1 MLYIPNRITGDV
13 AMTTYR
19 YYRWDGS
26 QQVFN
31 MDADD
36 LMNSIADDILEHGD
50 PERALRS
57 LFQRGIDDNQG
68 QHAPGLRDL
77 LERLRQQRQQ
87 QLERYNLDSV
97 MDDIKEQL
105 QDVIDTER
113 KGIENRLQ
121 DAEQQLQEAGDAA
134 DHLQAPMQMLQDR
147 AQRNTDA
154 LDSLP
159 ESPGGQ
165 IQQLQDYDFMDSEA
179 REKFNELLESL
190 KQQMMQN
197 FFQDMKQ
204 QLQDMTP
211 QDMEGIKNMIEALNQ
226 MLRDRAMG
234 EDPDFEGFMEQ
245 YGEYFDPN
253 RPASL
258 DELIEQLQ
266 QQMAA
271 MQSLMESMSPQMRSE
286 LESMMGA
293 AIDPQFMDEL
303 AELAGMMYD
312 MFPFDDM
319 AGEYPFMGDESMT
332 LDSAME
338 LMGELRDMDQLEQQI
353 QQVMRSG
360 DIEGLDL
367 DNVEQVMGEDARR
380 QLEQLQKLIQQLEEA
395 GYLKRKGDRLE
406 LTPRGIRK
414 LAQQALREVFSELK
428 KDRMG
433 RHEIYS
439 RGDGGERTGET
450 KPYEFGDPFD
460 IDLHRTLFNSTLRNG
475 PGTPLR
481 ISPEDFEVH
490 HTEHM
495 TQTATA
501 LLIDQSRSMGMFGS
515 FAAAKKVALALYWLI
530 HSQYPRD
537 YLYIIGFSDYG
548 MNIAT
553 DDLADLTWNAW
564 VSGTN
569 MQHALML
576 ARHALSKQKA
586 ATKQIVMITDG
597 EPTAH
602 LEHGR
607 AYFSYPPSWRTI
619 EETLKEVKRCTQENI
634 TINTFMLEANYYLMD
649 FIDKMTRINKGR
661 AFYTDPSQLGRY
673 VMVDYLRSQRKR
685 VG

>member
-1 MLYIPNRITGDV
+1 
-13 AMTTYR
+13 MTTFR

-26 QQVFN
+26 QHIFDV
-31 MDADD
+31 DADD
-36 LMNSIADDILEHGD
+36 LFNSITDDILEHGD
-50 PERALRS
+50 PNRALRS
-57 LFQRGIDDNQG
+57 LFQRGVEDSQG
-68 QHAPGLRDL
+68 QQTPGLRDL
-77 LERLRQQRQQ
+77 MERLRRQRRQ
-87 QLERYNLDSV
+87 QLERYNLDSA
-97 MDDIKEQL
+97 MDDVKERL

-113 KGIENRLQ
+113 RGIERRLDDARRQLQ
-121 DAEQQLQEAGDAA
+121 DAGDDAE
-134 DHLQAPMQMLQDR
+134 HLQAPMRMLEER
-147 AQRNTDA
+147 AQRSAET
-154 LDSLP
+154 LDTLP
-159 ESPGGQ
+159 ESAGGKVR
-165 IQQLQDYDFMDSEA
+165 QLQDYDFMDPEA
-179 REKFNELLESL
+179 RQKFNDLLDTL

-204 QLQDMTP
+204 QLQQMTP
-211 QDMEGIKNMIEALNQ
+211 QDMEGVKNMLQALNQ

-258 DELIEQLQ
+258 DELIERLQ

-271 MQSLMESMSPQMRSE
+271 MQSLMDSMSPDMRSE
-286 LESMMGA
+286 LEGMMGA
-293 AIDPQFMDEL
+293 AVDPEMMQEL

-319 AGEYPFMGDESMT
+319 AGEYPFMGDESIT

-338 LMGELRDMDQLEQQI
+338 LMGELQQMDQLEQQI
-353 QQVMRSG
+353 QQVMRKG
-360 DIEGLDL
+360 NIEDLDL

-380 QLEQLQKLIQQLEEA
+380 QLEQLQRLIQQLEEA
-395 GYLKRKGDRLE
+395 GYLKRKGNRLE

-433 RHEIYS
+433 RHEVYY

-450 KPYEFGDPFD
+450 REYEFGDPFD
-460 IDLHRTLFNSTLRNG
+460 IDLHRTLFNAVLREG
-475 PGTPLR
+475 PQTPIR
-481 ISPEDFEVH
+481 MSPADFEIH

-548 MNIAT
+548 MDIAT

-576 ARHALSKQKA
+576 ARKALSRQKV
-586 ATKQIVMITDG
+586 ATKQILMITDG

-619 EETLKEVKRCTQENI
+619 EETLKEVKRCTQEGI

-661 AFYTDPSQLGRY
+661 AFYTNPSQLGRY

-685 VG
+685 IA

>member
-1 MLYIPNRITGDV
+1 
-13 AMTTYR
+13 MTTYR

-26 QQVFN
+26 QQVFS

-57 LFQRGIDDNQG
+57 LFQRGIDDDQG

-77 LERLRQQRQQ
+77 LDRLRQQRQQ

-113 KGIENRLQ
+113 KGIERRLQ
-121 DAEQQLQEAGDAA
+121 DAERQLQEAGDAA
-134 DHLQAPMQMLQDR
+134 EHLRSPMQMLQDR
-147 AQRNTDA
+147 AQRNTDT

-159 ESPGGQ
+159 NSPGGQ
-165 IQQLQDYDFMDSEA
+165 IQQLQDYDFMDPEA
-179 REKFNELLESL
+179 REKFNELLDAL

-204 QLQDMTP
+204 QLQDMSP
-211 QDMEGIKNMIEALNQ
+211 QDMEGLKNMIQALNQ

-271 MQSLMESMSPQMRSE
+271 MQSLMDSMSPQMRNE
-286 LESMMGA
+286 LESMLGA
-293 AIDPQFMDEL
+293 AMDQEFMDEIG
-303 AELAGMMYD
+303 ELADMMYD

-319 AGEYPFMGDESMT
+319 AGEYPFMGEESMT

-338 LMGELRDMDQLEQQI
+338 LMGELRDMDQLEQQV
-353 QQVMRSG
+353 QQVMRNG
-360 DIEGLDL
+360 NIEDLDL
-367 DNVEQVMGEDARR
+367 DNVEQIMGEDARR
-380 QLEQLQKLIQQLEEA
+380 QLEQLQRLIQQLEEA
-395 GYLKRKGDRLE
+395 GYLKRQGDRLE

-450 KPYEFGDPFD
+450 KPYEFGDPFRHRPPPHPVQ
-460 IDLHRTLFNSTLRNG
+460 LH
-475 PGTPLR
+475 PA
-481 ISPEDFEVH
+481 
-490 HTEHM
+490 
-495 TQTATA
+495 Q
-501 LLIDQSRSMGMFGS
+501 RS
-515 FAAAKKVALALYWLI
+515 
-530 HSQYPRD
+530 
-537 YLYIIGFSDYG
+537 
-548 MNIAT
+548 
-553 DDLADLTWNAW
+553 
-564 VSGTN
+564 
-569 MQHALML
+569 
-576 ARHALSKQKA
+576 RHAAPRQPRRLRDSSHRA
-586 ATKQIVMITDG
+586 HDPDRDRPPHRP
-597 EPTAH
+597 EPLH
-602 LEHGR
+602 GHVRQLRSSQEGR
-607 AYFSYPPSWRTI
+607 ARPLLANPQPVPPR
-619 EETLKEVKRCTQENI
+619 LPLHHR
-634 TINTFMLEANYYLMD
+634 L
-649 FIDKMTRINKGR
+649 
-661 AFYTDPSQLGRY
+661 
-673 VMVDYLRSQRKR
+673 LRLRHGHR
-685 VG
+685 HR

>member
-1 MLYIPNRITGDV
+1 
-13 AMTTYR
+13 MTTHT

-26 QQVFN
+26 QNVFD

-36 LMNSIADDILEHGD
+36 LFNSIADDIMEHGD
-50 PERALRS
+50 PNRAMRS
-57 LFQRGIDDNQG
+57 LFQRGAQDQQG
-68 QHAPGLRDL
+68 QQTPNLRDL
-77 LERLRQQRQQ
+77 MERLRQQRQQ

-97 MDDIKEQL
+97 MDDIKERL

-113 KGIENRLQ
+113 KGIDRRLDEAQ
-121 DAEQQLQEAGDAA
+121 QQLANAGADA
-134 DHLQAPMQMLQDR
+134 DHLQAPMQMLEDR
-147 AQRNTDA
+147 AQRNTET
-154 LDSLP
+154 LDNLP
-159 ESPGGQ
+159 NGAPAQ
-165 IQQLQDYDFMDSEA
+165 IRQLQDYDFMDNEA
-179 REKFNELLESL
+179 RQKFNELLDTL

-197 FFQDMKQ
+197 FFQDIKQ
-204 QLQDMTP
+204 QIEQMSP
-211 QDMEGIKNMIEALNQ
+211 EDMEGIRNMIQALNQ

-245 YGEYFDPN
+245 YGEYFDPH

-258 DELIEQLQ
+258 DELIERLQ
-266 QQMAA
+266 QQMAS
-271 MQSLMESMSPQMRSE
+271 MQSLMDSMSPEMQNE
-286 LESMMGA
+286 LEGMLGA
-293 AIDPQFMDEL
+293 SVDPQLREEL

-319 AGEYPFMGDESMT
+319 ANEYPFMGEESLT
-332 LDSAME
+332 LDAAME
-338 LMGELRDMDQLEQQI
+338 MMGELQGMDKLEQQI

-360 DIEGLDL
+360 SIEDL
-367 DNVEQVMGEDARR
+367 DPGEVEQVMGEDARR
-380 QLEQLQKLIQQLEEA
+380 QLEQIQRMMKQLEEA
-395 GYLKRKGDRLE
+395 GYLRRKGSRLE

-428 KDRMG
+428 KDRLG
-433 RHEIYS
+433 RHEVYL

-460 IDLHRTLFNSTLRNG
+460 IDLHRTLFNSVLRAG
-475 PGTPLR
+475 PGSPVR
-481 ISPEDFEVH
+481 IAPADFEVH
-490 HTEHM
+490 HTEHL

-515 FAAAKKVALALYWLI
+515 FAAAKRIALALYWLI

-537 YLYIIGFSDYG
+537 YLYIIGFSDYA
-548 MNIAT
+548 MDIAT

-576 ARHALSKQKA
+576 ARKALSRQKV
-586 ATKQIVMITDG
+586 ATKQVLMITDG

-607 AYFSYPPSWRTI
+607 AYFSYPPSWHTI
-619 EETLKEVKRCTQENI
+619 EETLKEVKRCTQEGI
-634 TINTFMLEANYYLMD
+634 TINAFMLEANYYLMD

-661 AFYTDPSQLGRY
+661 AFYTDPSKLGRY
-673 VMVDYLRSQRKR
+673 VMVDYLRSRRKR

>member
-1 MLYIPNRITGDV
+1 
-13 AMTTYR
+13 MTTFK

-26 QQVFN
+26 QRIFDV
-31 MDADD
+31 DADD
-36 LMNSIADDILEHGD
+36 LFNSIADDILEHGD
-50 PERALRS
+50 PNRALRS
-57 LFQRGIDDNQG
+57 LFQRGVDDGQG
-68 QHAPGLRDL
+68 QQSPGLRDL
-77 LERLRQQRQQ
+77 MERLRQQRQR

-97 MDDIKEQL
+97 MDDVRERL
-105 QDVIDTER
+105 QDVLDTER
-113 KGIENRLQ
+113 GGIERRLDEARRQ
-121 DAEQQLQEAGDAA
+121 MQEAGDDAE
-134 DHLQAPMQMLQDR
+134 HLQAAMGMLEDR
-147 AQRNTDA
+147 AQRNSEALDA
-154 LDSLP
+154 LPQSA
-159 ESPGGQ
+159 GGK
-165 IQQLQDYDFMDSEA
+165 IRELQEYDFMDPDA
-179 REKFNELLESL
+179 RQKFNELLDTL

-197 FFQDMKQ
+197 FFQSMKQ
-204 QLQDMTP
+204 QLENMTP
-211 QDMEGIKNMIEALNQ
+211 QDIEGIKNMMQALNQ

-266 QQMAA
+266 RQMAA
-271 MQSLMESMSPQMRSE
+271 MQSLMDSMSPDMRNE
-286 LESMMGA
+286 LEGMMGA
-293 AIDPQFMDEL
+293 SIDPELMEEL

-319 AGEYPFMGDESMT
+319 AGEYPFMGEESLTM
-332 LDSAME
+332 DAAMD
-338 LMGELRDMDQLEQQI
+338 LMGDLQQMDQLEQQI

-360 DIEGLDL
+360 DIEDIDL
-367 DNVEQVMGEDARR
+367 DSVEQVMGEDARR
-380 QLEQLQKLIQQLEEA
+380 QMEQLQNLIKQLEEA
-395 GYLKRKGDRLE
+395 GYLRRKGDRLE

-433 RHEIYS
+433 RHEVYY

-450 KPYEFGDPFD
+450 REYEFGDPFD
-460 IDLHRTLFNSTLRNG
+460 IDLHRTLFNSLLREG
-475 PGTPLR
+475 PGSPLR
-481 ISPEDFEVH
+481 VSPADFEVH

-515 FAAAKKVALALYWLI
+515 FAAAKRVALALYWLI

-548 MNIAT
+548 MDIAT

-569 MQHALML
+569 MQHALMM
-576 ARHALSKQKA
+576 ARQALSRQKV
-586 ATKQIVMITDG
+586 ATKQILMITDG

-607 AYFSYPPSWRTI
+607 AYFNYPPSWRTI
-619 EETLKEVKRCTQENI
+619 EETLKEVKRCTQEGI

-661 AFYTDPSQLGRY
+661 AFYTSASQLGRY

-685 VG
+685 IA

>member
-1 MLYIPNRITGDV
+1 
-13 AMTTYR
+13 MTTFR

-26 QQVFN
+26 QRIFDV
-31 MDADD
+31 DADD
-36 LMNSIADDILEHGD
+36 LFNSIADDILEHGD
-50 PERALRS
+50 PNRALRS
-57 LFQRGIDDNQG
+57 LFQRGVEDGQG
-68 QHAPGLRDL
+68 QQSPGLRDL
-77 LERLRQQRQQ
+77 MERLRQQRQR

-97 MDDIKEQL
+97 MDDVRERL
-105 QDVIDTER
+105 QDVLDTER
-113 KGIENRLQ
+113 GGIERRLDEARRQ
-121 DAEQQLQEAGDAA
+121 MQAAGEDAE
-134 DHLQAPMQMLQDR
+134 HLQAAMGMLEDR
-147 AQRNTDA
+147 ARRNTEALDA
-154 LDSLP
+154 LPKSA
-159 ESPGGQ
+159 GGK
-165 IQQLQDYDFMDSEA
+165 IRELQEYDFMDPDA
-179 REKFNELLESL
+179 RRKFNDLLDTL

-197 FFQDMKQ
+197 FFQSMKQ
-204 QLQDMTP
+204 QLENMTP
-211 QDMEGIKNMIEALNQ
+211 QDMEGIKNMMQALNQ

-271 MQSLMESMSPQMRSE
+271 MQSLMDSMSPDMRNE
-286 LESMMGA
+286 LEGMLGA
-293 AIDPQFMDEL
+293 SIDPELMEEL

-319 AGEYPFMGDESMT
+319 AGEYPFMGEESLTM
-332 LDSAME
+332 DAAMD
-338 LMGELRDMDQLEQQI
+338 LMGDLQQMDQLEQQI

-360 DIEGLDL
+360 DIEDIDL
-367 DNVEQVMGEDARR
+367 DKVEQVMGEDARR
-380 QLEQLQKLIQQLEEA
+380 QLEQLQNLIKQLEEA
-395 GYLKRKGDRLE
+395 GYLRRKGDRME

-433 RHEIYS
+433 RHEVYY

-450 KPYEFGDPFD
+450 REYEFGDAFD
-460 IDLHRTLFNSTLRNG
+460 IDLHRTLFNSVLREG
-475 PGTPLR
+475 PGSPLR
-481 ISPEDFEVH
+481 ISPADFEVH

-515 FAAAKKVALALYWLI
+515 FAAAKRVALALYWLI

-548 MNIAT
+548 MDIAT

-576 ARHALSKQKA
+576 ARQALSRQKV
-586 ATKQIVMITDG
+586 ATKQILMITDG

-607 AYFSYPPSWRTI
+607 AYFNYPPSWRTI
-619 EETLKEVKRCTQENI
+619 EETLKEVKRCTQEGI

-661 AFYTDPSQLGRY
+661 AFYTSANQLGRY

-685 VG
+685 IA